1 MKKDYKFSII
11 VPIYNVGKYLEETI
25 MSVVNQTIGFENIQL
40 ILINDGSIDNSEEIC
55 LKYQKIYPENIIYY
69 KQKNSGVSAARN
81 KGLELA
87 TGELVNFFDGDDIWD
102 KHAFKEVYKNYKRN
116 KDVQIYSCKLLFFDA
131 KKGKWLNT
139 TFADKALARAG
150 AQVVDTPL
158 GTYYIGGE
166 LKPAVRTPQIVMIEG
181 VR

>member
-69 KQKNSGVSAARN
+69 KHF
-81 KGLELA
+81 GLLQQVL
-87 TGELVNFFDGDDIWD
+87 TFRGISWVWRILKKQLLVI
-102 KHAFKEVYKNYKRN
+102 
-116 KDVQIYSCKLLFFDA
+116 
-131 KKGKWLNT
+131 
-139 TFADKALARAG
+139 
-150 AQVVDTPL
+150 P
-158 GTYYIGGE
+158 
-166 LKPAVRTPQIVMIEG
+166 
-181 VR
+181 